1 MLNAT
6 FICCLYDMMK
16 HHGFGR
22 SRQIYFQGPN
32 LLKSLAYDS
41 YPTHLPKSCTC
52 TSVFR
57 NIGQLKVKLDC
68 VQLQPQSN
76 YLR

>member
-22 SRQIYFQGPN
+22 SSQIYFQGPN
-32 LLKSLAYDS
+32 LLKSLAYE
-41 YPTHLPKSCTC
+41 YMILILHTC
-52 TSVFR
+52 PRAAPVRLFSE
-57 NIGQLKVKLDC
+57 I
-68 VQLQPQSN
+68 
-76 YLR
+76 